1 MQEIWLLLVGVV
13 VLVLGWPIGVLLARL
28 TKEELKDIQIYVKL
42 IILISL
48 LLGIVGLIVG
58 NDWLLFAMLFIA
70 IVSGG
75 SLVRQKQIKKN
86 KKE

>member
-58 NDWLLFAMLFIA
+58 ILYAHI
-70 IVSGG
+70 
-75 SLVRQKQIKKN
+75 
-86 KKE
+86 